1 MTLKIHGLVLM
12 ASLLVLSSQ
21 AAAESQVGLWM
32 KFETSFQSEQ
42 TYENPLYDVTEFVV
56 RFTSPSGRI
65 HTVSGFWDGGR
76 LWKVRFAPDELG
88 SWTYRSRCSDT
99 SNSGL
104 HEQTGG
110 FEVVSHDSQHPIYQ
124 KGRIS
129 RPSGRYYLTY
139 ADGTPFFWT
148 ADTTWNGALK
158 STEEEWRLYLEDRV
172 RKGYNTIQFVTTQWR
187 GGSSDRQGRVAFE
200 GAGRIRINPEFFQ
213 RLDRKVDRI
222 NEYGLVAA
230 PVILWALPFGA
241 GRHLSP
247 GYYLPDAEAILLAR
261 YMVARYGGHQVVW
274 ILGGDGRYVDE
285 YEQRWKN
292 IGHGVF
298 GDDEHPGIVAQHP
311 HGRSWIG
318 EAYAREDWLDI
329 VGYQSSHSKAEA
341 TVNWI
346 NKGPVS
352 EQWDTLPARPIMN
365 MEPIY
370 EEIHEDVTDRD
381 VRSACYWS
389 VFAAPPAG
397 ISYGANGIWP
407 WLREGEEILNHRD
420 APWTSTWRE
429 SLDLPGGR
437 QVGYLARFLQSF
449 EWWKLKPAH
458 EELLVEQP
466 GDKVFNHFVSVLR
479 SEDYKTLLVYV
490 PVKTTLRLYNPLRLH
505 YQAQWFD
512 PALNEYLDGP
522 VLGEG
527 SIVEIA
533 SPSDTDRVL
542 ILSAR

>member
-1 MTLKIHGLVLM
+1 MNVSGF
-12 ASLLVLSSQ
+12 VLSVFLLFSSNQ
-21 AAAESQVGLWM
+21 AIAQSQVGVWM
-32 KFETSFQSEQ
+32 TFEASFQSDQ
-42 TYENPLYDVTEFVV
+42 VYENPLYDVSEFVV
-56 RFTSPSGRI
+56 RFTSPSGRA
-65 HTVSGFWDGGR
+65 HTVSGFWDGGTS
-76 LWKVRFAPDELG
+76 WKVRFAPDEVG
-88 SWTYRSRCSDT
+88 AWSYRTQCSDT
-99 SNSGL
+99 ANTGL
-104 HEQTGG
+104 HDQSGSL
-110 FEVVSHDSQHPIYQ
+110 EVVSHDSEHAIYQ

-129 RPSGRYYLTY
+129 RPAGSYYLTY
-139 ADGTPFFWT
+139 ADGTPFFWV
-148 ADTTWNGALK
+148 ADTAWNGALK
-158 STEEEWRLYLEDRV
+158 STEAEWRLYLEDRV
-172 RKGYNTIQFVTTQWR
+172 EKGYNAIQFVTTQWR
-187 GGSSDRQGRVAFE
+187 GGASDRHGRVAFE
-200 GAGRIRINPEFFQ
+200 GTGRIRISPDFFQ
-213 RLDRKVDRI
+213 RLDRKVDLI

-230 PVILWALPFGA
+230 PVLLWALPSGA

-247 GYYLPDAEAILLAR
+247 GYYLPDPEAILLAR

-274 ILGGDGRYVDE
+274 ILGGDGRYIDE

-292 IGHGVF
+292 IGRGVF
-298 GDDEHPGIVAQHP
+298 GDEHPGIVAQHP

-352 EQWDTLPARPIMN
+352 EQWDRLPARPIIN

-407 WLREGEEILNHRD
+407 WLREGEKILNHRD

-437 QVGYLARFLQSF
+437 QVGYLARFIQRF

-458 EELLVEQP
+458 QALLFEQP
-466 GDKVFNHFVSVLR
+466 GKEEFNRFVSILR
-479 SEDYKTLLVYV
+479 SDDYKTLLVYI
-490 PVKTTLRLYNPLRLH
+490 PEKTTVRLH
-505 YQAQWFD
+505 NPMRLRYHVQWFD
-512 PALNEYLDGP
+512 PVSNQYQDGP
-522 VLGEG
+522 ALDDD
-527 SIVEIA
+527 SIVEVT
-533 SPSDTDRVL
+533 SPSDIDRVL
-542 ILSAR
+542 ILTAGE